1 MKAPQ
6 TLAKELNQMFPNKN
20 LESIAKWGC
29 CAFTLLWCL
38 GLEPEDIDAI
48 KVLFELQKAGA
59 IDEEC
64 TVYWAKAIEHLT
76 GRTLESLDKVKIKS
90 IKSIKKRTPV
100 RYVYNGQGHW
110 VGVENGKIAF
120 NSLSHSNCVENGKPT
135 EMRVLK
141 IKGVN

>member
-48 KVLFELQKAGA
+48 KVLFEMQKAGA

-90 IKSIKKRTPV
+90 IKSIKKEHLYAMYTTGR
-100 RYVYNGQGHW
+100 GIG
-110 VGVENGKIAF
+110 
-120 NSLSHSNCVENGKPT
+120 
-135 EMRVLK
+135 
-141 IKGVN
+141 

>member
-1 MKAPQ
+1 MKNPQ
-6 TLAKELNQMFPNKN
+6 TLAIELNQMFPNKDM
-20 LESIAKWGC
+20 ESIAKWGC

-38 GLEPEDIDAI
+38 GIEPEDIDAI
-48 KVLFELQKAGA
+48 KTLHDLKKEGA
-59 IDEEC
+59 IDKEC
-64 TVYWAKAIEHLT
+64 TVYWVRAIECLT
-76 GRTLESLDKVKIKS
+76 GRTLESLEKVKIKS

-100 RYVYNGQGHW
+100 RFVYNGQGHW

-120 NSLSHSNCVENGKPT
+120 NSLSRSNCVENGSPS

>member
-20 LESIAKWGC
+20 LESIAKYGC

-38 GLEPEDIDAI
+38 GLEPEDIDGI

-76 GRTLESLDKVKIKS
+76 GRTLESLV
-90 IKSIKKRTPV
+90 RTTSRTTSP
-100 RYVYNGQGHW
+100 
-110 VGVENGKIAF
+110 
-120 NSLSHSNCVENGKPT
+120 LSRTV
-135 EMRVLK
+135 
-141 IKGVN
+141 

>member
-1 MKAPQ
+1 MKNPQ
-6 TLAKELNQMFPNKN
+6 TLAIELNQMFSNKD

-38 GLEPEDIDAI
+38 GIEPEDIDAI
-48 KVLFELQKAGA
+48 KTLYDLKKEGA

-64 TVYWAKAIEHLT
+64 TVYWGKAIKYLT
-76 GRTLESLDKVKIKS
+76 GRTLESLEKVKIKS
-90 IKSIKKRTPV
+90 IKNIKKRTPV
-100 RYVYNGQGHW
+100 RFVFNGLGHW
-110 VGVENGKIAF
+110 VGVENGRIAF
-120 NSLSHSNCVENGKPT
+120 NSLQQSNCVENGDPS